1 MYLLIFFLLNKNL
14 FIKRNNIFLNFE
26 LGNNDEFLKIN
37 KTSNLKNKIKNK
49 INNNDCALIPLKNLP
64 KNKPLW

>member
-26 LGNNDEFLKIN
+26 LGNNNEILKIN
-37 KTSNLKNKIKNK
+37 KTSNLNNKKK
-49 INNNDCALIPLKNLP
+49 NNDCALIPLKNLP

>member
-14 FIKRNNIFLNFE
+14 FIKRNRLFLNFE
-26 LGNNDEFLKIN
+26 LGANDEIIKLN
-37 KTSNLKNKIKNK
+37 KTSKVGILKNEKKNK
-49 INNNDCALIPLKNLP
+49 DFALIPLKDFP

>member
-26 LGNNDEFLKIN
+26 LGNNNEILKIN
-37 KTSNLKNKIKNK
+37 ETSNLNNKKK
-49 INNNDCALIPLKNLP
+49 IMIVH
-64 KNKPLW
+64 

>member
-26 LGNNDEFLKIN
+26 LGNNNEILKMN
-37 KTSNLKNKIKNK
+37 KTTNLNNKIK
-49 INNNDCALIPLKNLP
+49 NNDCALIPLKNLP

>member
-14 FIKRNNIFLNFE
+14 FIKRNKLFLNFE
-26 LGNNDEFLKIN
+26 LGANDEIIKLN
-37 KTSNLKNKIKNK
+37 KTSKVGILKNEKKNQ
-49 INNNDCALIPLKNLP
+49 DCALIPLKDFP

>member
-26 LGNNDEFLKIN
+26 LGNNDEFLKMN
-37 KTSNLKNKIKNK
+37 KTSNLKNKIK
-49 INNNDCALIPLKNLP
+49 NNDCALIPLKNLP

>member
-26 LGNNDEFLKIN
+26 LGNNNEILKIN
-37 KTSNLKNKIKNK
+37 ETSNLNNKKK
-49 INNNDCALIPLKNLP
+49 NNDCALIPLKNLP

>member
-1 MYLLIFFLLNKNL
+1 MYLLIFFLLNKSL

-26 LGNNDEFLKIN
+26 LGNNNEILKMN
-37 KTSNLKNKIKNK
+37 KTTNLNNKIK
-49 INNNDCALIPLKNLP
+49 NNDCALIPLKNLP